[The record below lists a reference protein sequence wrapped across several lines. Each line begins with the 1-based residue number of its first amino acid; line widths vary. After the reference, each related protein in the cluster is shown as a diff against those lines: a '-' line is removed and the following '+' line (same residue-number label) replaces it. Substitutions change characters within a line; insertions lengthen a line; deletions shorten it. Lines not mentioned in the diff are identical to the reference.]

1 MTSYHAFGEIDENTT
16 SAIIETGFLN
26 LDRQFLTQ
34 HADLA
39 AKGIAEGILCYIHNE
54 DISIQATAQPTTT
67 TAQPTT
73 STTNTTTSTT
83 QPTP

>member
-16 SAIIETGFLN
+16 AAIIETGFLN

-39 AKGIAEGILCYIHNE
+39 AEGIAKGILCFINNE
-54 DISIQATAQPTTT
+54 SISPPAIPTPATTPQATP
-67 TAQPTT
+67 
-73 STTNTTTSTT
+73 
-83 QPTP
+83 